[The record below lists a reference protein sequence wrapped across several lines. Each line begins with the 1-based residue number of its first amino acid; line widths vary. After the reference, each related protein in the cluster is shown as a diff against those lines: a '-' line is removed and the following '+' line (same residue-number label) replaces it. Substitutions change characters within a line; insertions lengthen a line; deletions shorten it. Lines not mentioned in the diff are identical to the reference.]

1 MHDIIII
8 GGGPAGMTAALYAL
22 RNNKSVLILEKEA
35 FGGQIATSPRL
46 ENYPT
51 IESISGTEWA
61 DRLFEQITNL
71 GAEFEL
77 EEVESIEK
85 IDNIFHVKT
94 NYGEHE
100 SYTVI
105 VANGVKPRKMGLPNE
120 DDLVG
125 KGVSYCAVCDGP
137 FYKGK
142 EIYLIGDAN
151 TALQYALLLA
161 NYCPKIHM
169 LTLFDKLFGDQIL
182 IDRVIQ
188 SENIDIRHNL
198 LLKELHAENG
208 YLKSIRLEDTI
219 TKEQVEFETD
229 NCFIA
234 IGQVPQNDFLKGFIE
249 LDHGFIRT
257 NEVMETEVPGFY
269 AAGDTRV
276 KENKQVITAC
286 NDGAVAA
293 MSAVKYLNTLLNT
306 L

>member
-1 MHDIIII
+1 MRHDIVVV

-22 RNNKSVLILEKEA
+22 RNEKKVLILEKEG

-51 IESISGTEWA
+51 IESISGSEWS

-85 IDNIFHVKT
+85 IDNVFHIKT

-100 SYTVI
+100 ALAVI
-105 VANGVKPRKMGLPNE
+105 IANGVKPRKMGLPNE

-151 TALQYALLLA
+151 TSLQYALLLSG
-161 NYCPKIHM
+161 YCPKVHM
-169 LTLFDKLFGDQIL
+169 LTLFEKLFGDSIL
-182 IDRVIQ
+182 INRVLQ
-188 SENIDIRHNL
+188 AENIDIRHNL
-198 LLKELHAENG
+198 ALQKLVETNGELS
-208 YLKSIRLEDTI
+208 SIELEDTI
-219 TKEQVEFETD
+219 SKEKVVYQTNNV
-229 NCFIA
+229 FIA
-234 IGQVPQNDFLKGFIE
+234 IGQVPQNKFLEGLID
-249 LDHGFIRT
+249 LDHGFIVT
-257 NEVMETEVPGFY
+257 DELMNTKVPGLF
-269 AAGDTRV
+269 AAGDTRK

-293 MSAVKYLNTLLNT
+293 MSAVKYLNTL
-306 L
+306 

>member
-1 MHDIIII
+1 MHDIIVI

-51 IESISGTEWA
+51 IESISGSEWA
-61 DRLFEQITNL
+61 DRLFEQVTNL

-85 IDNIFHVKT
+85 IDNVFHIKT
-94 NYGEHE
+94 NYAEHE
-100 SYTVI
+100 ALAVI

-151 TALQYALLLA
+151 TALQYALLLSG
-161 NYCPKIHM
+161 YCPKIHM

-182 IDRVIQ
+182 IDRVMAT
-188 SENIDIRHNL
+188 ENIDIRHNL
-198 LLKELHAENG
+198 LLKKLVEENG
-208 YLKSIRLEDTI
+208 ELVAIELEDTI
-219 TKEQVEFETD
+219 SKEKVRFETN

-234 IGQVPQNDFLKGFIE
+234 IGQVPQNEFLIGLIELNKGFIE
-249 LDHGFIRT
+249 TDESMRT
-257 NEVMETEVPGFY
+257 SVPGLF

-286 NDGAVAA
+286 NDGAIAA
-293 MSAVKYLNTLLNT
+293 MSAVKYINTL
-306 L
+306 

>member
-1 MHDIIII
+1 MHDIIVI

-22 RNNKSVLILEKEA
+22 RNNKSVLVLEKEA

-51 IESISGTEWA
+51 IESISGSEWA

-77 EEVESIEK
+77 EDVEFVEK

-100 SYTVI
+100 ALAVI

-151 TALQYALLLA
+151 TALQYALLLSG
-161 NYCPKIHM
+161 YCPRVHM

-182 IDRVIQ
+182 IDRVLQ
-188 SENIDIRHNL
+188 TENIDIRHNL
-198 LLKELHAENG
+198 LLKKLVEEKGELVAIE
-208 YLKSIRLEDTI
+208 LEDTI
-219 TKEQVEFETD
+219 SKEKVKFETN

-234 IGQVPQNDFLKGFIE
+234 IGQVPQNEFLKDILE
-249 LDHGFIRT
+249 LDHGFIKT
-257 NEVMETEVPGFY
+257 NESMATSIPGLF
-269 AAGDTRV
+269 AAGDTRI

-286 NDGAVAA
+286 NDGAIAA
-293 MSAVKYLNTLLNT
+293 MSAVKYINTL
-306 L
+306 

>member
-1 MHDIIII
+1 MHDIIVI

-22 RNNKSVLILEKEA
+22 RNNKSVLVLEKEA

-51 IESISGTEWA
+51 IESISGSEWA

-77 EEVESIEK
+77 EDVESVEK

-100 SYTVI
+100 SLAVI

-151 TALQYALLLA
+151 TALQYALLLSG
-161 NYCPKIHM
+161 YCPRVHM

-182 IDRVIQ
+182 IDRVLQ
-188 SENIDIRHNL
+188 TENIDIRHNL
-198 LLKELHAENG
+198 LLKKLVEEKGELVAIE
-208 YLKSIRLEDTI
+208 LEDTI
-219 TKEQVEFETD
+219 SKEKVKFETN

-234 IGQVPQNDFLKGFIE
+234 IGQVPQNEFLKDILE
-249 LDHGFIRT
+249 LDHGFIKT
-257 NEVMETEVPGFY
+257 NESMATSIPGLF

-286 NDGAVAA
+286 NDGAIAA
-293 MSAVKYLNTLLNT
+293 MSAVKYINTL
-306 L
+306 

>member
-1 MHDIIII
+1 MHDIVII

-22 RNNKSVLILEKEA
+22 RNEKSVLILEKEA

-51 IESISGTEWA
+51 IESISGVEWS

-77 EEVESIEK
+77 EEVEAIEK
-85 IDNIFHVKT
+85 VDDVFHIKT

-100 SYTVI
+100 ALAVI

-151 TALQYALLLA
+151 TALQYALLLS

-169 LTLFDKLFGDQIL
+169 LTLFDKLFGDLIL
-182 IDRVIQ
+182 INRVLQ
-188 SENIDIRHNL
+188 TENIDIRHNL
-198 LLKELHAENG
+198 LLKKLNEKDGELC
-208 YLKSIRLEDTI
+208 SIELEDTI
-219 TKEQVEFETD
+219 TKEQVKFDT
-229 NCFIA
+229 NNVFIA
-234 IGQVPQNDFLKGFIE
+234 IGQVPQNQFLESLLE
-249 LDHGFIRT
+249 LDHGFIKT
-257 NEVMETEVPGFY
+257 DELMNTSVPGLF

-293 MSAVKYLNTLLNT
+293 MSAVKYLSTL
-306 L
+306 

>member
-1 MHDIIII
+1 MHDIIVI

-51 IESISGTEWA
+51 IESISGSEWA

-77 EEVESIEK
+77 EDVESVEK

-100 SYTVI
+100 ALAVI

-125 KGVSYCAVCDGP
+125 KGISYCAVCDGP

-151 TALQYALLLA
+151 TALQYALLLSG
-161 NYCPKIHM
+161 YCPRVHM

-182 IDRVIQ
+182 IDRVLQ
-188 SENIDIRHNL
+188 TENIDIRHNL
-198 LLKELHAENG
+198 LLKKLVEKDGELVAIE
-208 YLKSIRLEDTI
+208 LEDTI
-219 TKEQVEFETD
+219 SKEKVKFETN

-234 IGQVPQNDFLKGFIE
+234 IGQVPQNEFLEGLIKLNKGFIE
-249 LDHGFIRT
+249 TDEAMRT
-257 NEVMETEVPGFY
+257 SIPGLF

-286 NDGAVAA
+286 SDGATAA
-293 MSAVKYLNTLLNT
+293 MSAVKYINTL
-306 L
+306 

>member
-1 MHDIIII
+1 MHDIIVI

-22 RNNKSVLILEKEA
+22 RNNKSVLVLEKEA

-51 IESISGTEWA
+51 IESISGSEWA

-77 EEVESIEK
+77 EDVEFVEK

-100 SYTVI
+100 SLAVI

-125 KGVSYCAVCDGP
+125 KGVNYCAVCDGP

-151 TALQYALLLA
+151 TALQYALLLSG
-161 NYCPKIHM
+161 YCPRVHM

-182 IDRVIQ
+182 IDRVLQ
-188 SENIDIRHNL
+188 TENIDIRHNL
-198 LLKELHAENG
+198 LLKKLVEEKGELVAIE
-208 YLKSIRLEDTI
+208 LEDTI
-219 TKEQVEFETD
+219 SKEKVKFETN

-234 IGQVPQNDFLKGFIE
+234 IGQVPQNEFLKDILE
-249 LDHGFIRT
+249 LDHGFIKT
-257 NEVMETEVPGFY
+257 NESMATSIPGLF
-269 AAGDTRV
+269 AAGDTRI

-286 NDGAVAA
+286 NDGAIAA
-293 MSAVKYLNTLLNT
+293 MSAVKYINTL
-306 L
+306 

>member
-1 MHDIIII
+1 MRHDIVVI

-22 RNNKSVLILEKEA
+22 RNEKKVLILEKEG

-51 IESISGTEWA
+51 IESISGSEWS

-85 IDNIFHVKT
+85 IDNVFHIKT

-100 SYTVI
+100 ALAVI
-105 VANGVKPRKMGLPNE
+105 IANGVKPRKMGLPNE

-137 FYKGK
+137 FYKGE

-151 TALQYALLLA
+151 TALQYALLLSG
-161 NYCPKIHM
+161 YCPKVHM
-169 LTLFDKLFGDQIL
+169 LTLFDKLFGDSIL
-182 IDRVIQ
+182 INRVLQ
-188 SENIDIRHNL
+188 AENIDIRHNL
-198 LLKELHAENG
+198 ALQKLVETNGELSSVE
-208 YLKSIRLEDTI
+208 LEDTI
-219 TKEQVEFETD
+219 SKEKVVYQTNNV
-229 NCFIA
+229 FIA
-234 IGQVPQNDFLKGFIE
+234 IGQVPQNKFLEGLID
-249 LDHGFIRT
+249 LDHGFIVT
-257 NEVMETEVPGFY
+257 DELMNTKVPGLF
-269 AAGDTRV
+269 AAGDTRK

-293 MSAVKYLNTLLNT
+293 MSAVKYLNTL
-306 L
+306 

>member
-1 MHDIIII
+1 MHDIIVI

-51 IESISGTEWA
+51 IESISGSEWA

-77 EEVESIEK
+77 EDVEFVEK

-100 SYTVI
+100 ALAVI

-151 TALQYALLLA
+151 TALQYALLLSG
-161 NYCPKIHM
+161 YCPRVHM

-182 IDRVIQ
+182 IDRVLQ
-188 SENIDIRHNL
+188 TENIDIRHNL
-198 LLKELHAENG
+198 LLKKLVEEKGELVAIE
-208 YLKSIRLEDTI
+208 LEDTI
-219 TKEQVEFETD
+219 SKEKVKFETN

-234 IGQVPQNDFLKGFIE
+234 IGQVPQNEFLKDILE
-249 LDHGFIRT
+249 LDHGFIKT
-257 NEVMETEVPGFY
+257 NESMATSIPGLF

-286 NDGAVAA
+286 NDGAIAA
-293 MSAVKYLNTLLNT
+293 MSAVKYLNTL
-306 L
+306 

>member
-1 MHDIIII
+1 MHDIIVI

-51 IESISGTEWA
+51 IESISGSEWA

-77 EEVESIEK
+77 EDVEFVEK

-100 SYTVI
+100 ALAVI

-125 KGVSYCAVCDGP
+125 KGVNYCAVCDGP

-151 TALQYALLLA
+151 TALQYALLLSG
-161 NYCPKIHM
+161 YCPRVHM

-182 IDRVIQ
+182 IDRVLQ
-188 SENIDIRHNL
+188 TENIDIRHNL
-198 LLKELHAENG
+198 LLKKLEEQNGELVGIE
-208 YLKSIRLEDTI
+208 LEDTI
-219 TKEQVEFETD
+219 SKEKVKFETN

-234 IGQVPQNDFLKGFIE
+234 IGQVPQNEFLKDILE
-249 LDHGFIRT
+249 LDHGFIKT
-257 NEVMETEVPGFY
+257 NESMATSLPGLF

-286 NDGAVAA
+286 NDGAIAA
-293 MSAVKYLNTLLNT
+293 MSAVKYINTL
-306 L
+306 

>member
-1 MHDIIII
+1 MHDIIVI

-51 IESISGTEWA
+51 IESISGSEWA

-77 EEVESIEK
+77 EDVEFVEK

-100 SYTVI
+100 ALAVI

-125 KGVSYCAVCDGP
+125 KGVNYCAVCDGP

-151 TALQYALLLA
+151 TALQYALLLSG
-161 NYCPKIHM
+161 YCPRVHM

-182 IDRVIQ
+182 IDRVLQ
-188 SENIDIRHNL
+188 TENIDIRHNL
-198 LLKELHAENG
+198 LLKKLVEEKGELVAIE
-208 YLKSIRLEDTI
+208 LEDTI
-219 TKEQVEFETD
+219 SKEKVKFETN

-234 IGQVPQNDFLKGFIE
+234 IGQVPQNEFLKDILE
-249 LDHGFIRT
+249 LDHGFIKT
-257 NEVMETEVPGFY
+257 NESMATSLPGLF

-286 NDGAVAA
+286 NDGAIAA
-293 MSAVKYLNTLLNT
+293 MSAVKYINTL
-306 L
+306 